1 MKENIAALLADT
13 YVQAYAYDADAA
25 YRLRMI
31 VSDIAYRLFLKS
43 AESDEAKE
51 ELERLVVL
59 AASEYNVSISALIKE
74 RIEWVKWWESRY
86 GK

>member
-1 MKENIAALLADT
+1 MKENIAALLADN
-13 YVQAYAYDADAA
+13 YVQASVYDADVA

-31 VSDIAYRLFLKS
+31 VSDIAYRLFIKS

>member
-1 MKENIAALLADT
+1 MKENIAALLADN
-13 YVQAYAYDADAA
+13 YVQASVYDADVA

-31 VSDIAYRLFLKS
+31 LSDIAYRLFLKS
-43 AESDEAKE
+43 AESDEARE

>member
-1 MKENIAALLADT
+1 MKENIAALLADN
-13 YVQAYAYDADAA
+13 YVQASVYDADVA

-31 VSDIAYRLFLKS
+31 LSDIAYRLFLKS

>member
-1 MKENIAALLADT
+1 MKENIAALLEDN
-13 YVQAYAYDADAA
+13 YVQASVYDADVA

-31 VSDIAYRLFLKS
+31 LSDIAYRLFLKS

-74 RIEWVKWWESRY
+74 HIEWVKWWESRY